1 MAEAIRITESNS
13 QFMADISKDFAG
25 ALKQG
30 GLWEFF
36 VDCTPAH
43 QREYLKWI
51 GEAKKPE
58 TRQRRIEQA
67 IKRIAAKKKEEA
79 K

>member
-1 MAEAIRITESNS
+1 
-13 QFMADISKDFAG
+13 MADIPRDFAG

-30 GLWEFF
+30 NVWEFF

-51 GEAKKPE
+51 NEAKKPE

-67 IKRIAAKKKEEA
+67 VERIAAKKKEEEA
-79 K
+79 

>member
-1 MAEAIRITESNS
+1 
-13 QFMADISKDFAG
+13 MADIPKDFTE

-30 GLWEFF
+30 GVWEFF

-51 GEAKKPE
+51 SEAKKPE

-67 IKRIAAKKKEEA
+67 VERIAAKKAEEKA
-79 K
+79 

>member
-1 MAEAIRITESNS
+1 MAAIPT
-13 QFMADISKDFAG
+13 DFAK

-30 GLWEFF
+30 GLWPFF
-36 VDCTPAH
+36 ADCTPSH

-67 IKRIAAKKKEEA
+67 VARIAVKRADEEG
-79 K
+79 